1 MGIFE
6 KLKDIFAKSSL
17 ESIQDLEKEIKLLHG
32 KAMFSDIVAIIGTG
46 GRLKGLPL
54 IYSAKKEDE
63 FKILVARISELINPI
78 KNLENQNELVEI
90 DFMYKS
96 LYLIYVSIKENIGFL
111 GVSPMMD
118 EIMIFRDW
126 IKKNSKILSTLFST

>member
-32 KAMFSDIVAIIGTG
+32 RAMFSDIVAIIGIG

-54 IYSAKKEDE
+54 IYSAKQEVE

-78 KNLENQNELVEI
+78 KSLEIQNELLEI
-90 DFMYKS
+90 NLAYRG
-96 LYLIYVSIKENIGFL
+96 LYITYVSIKENIGFL

-118 EIMIFRDW
+118 EIIIFRDW